1 MPHSVYHIMINIII
15 IIIAYNVN
23 YNYLGHDCLHSMLP
37 LELNSR
43 KNLTM
48 VLRHGC
54 CRGCCNQA
62 QISEIFVLYC
72 FNNPHVQLLWVL
84 LLSIFSGGQLFMDN
98 WTHHSKFTRESCLCL
113 GMTVSNDQQTK
124 GQNIPVSLS
133 LGRTS
138 SVVPLLSR
146 SPGGDQ
152 AETKINLKPA
162 LC

>member
-1 MPHSVYHIMINIII
+1 MPHSVYHITINIII

-23 YNYLGHDCLHSMLP
+23 YNYSGHDCLHNMFP

-62 QISEIFVLYC
+62 QISGIC
-72 FNNPHVQLLWVL
+72 FL
-84 LLSIFSGGQLFMDN
+84 LLLQSPCLAVVGVAALNIFWRTVVHGQLDPSFQGYLRV
-98 WTHHSKFTRESCLCL
+98 TCLPL
-113 GMTVSNDQQTK
+113 GMSVSNDQQIK
-124 GQNIPVSLS
+124 GYNIPVALS
-133 LGRTS
+133 LGRAS

-146 SPGGDQ
+146 SPWGDQ

-162 LC
+162 LS